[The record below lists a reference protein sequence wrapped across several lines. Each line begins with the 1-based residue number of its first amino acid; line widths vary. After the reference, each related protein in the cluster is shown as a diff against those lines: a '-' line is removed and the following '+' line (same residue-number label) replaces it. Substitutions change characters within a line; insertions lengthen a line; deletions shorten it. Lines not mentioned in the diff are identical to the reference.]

1 MIPEGRLSQTQNRR
15 WQIGKTDKQIAEEI
29 GVGPVTFSRWK
40 KARPQLYQRIK
51 QSYHC
56 EETLKELGMTLE
68 KAKELIEAYKAEDP
82 K

>member
-1 MIPEGRLSQTQNRR
+1 M
-15 WQIGKTDKQIAEEI
+15 
-29 GVGPVTFSRWK
+29 TFSRWK
-40 KARPQLYQRIK
+40 KTRPQLYQRIK

-56 EETLKELGMTLE
+56 EETLAELGVTLE